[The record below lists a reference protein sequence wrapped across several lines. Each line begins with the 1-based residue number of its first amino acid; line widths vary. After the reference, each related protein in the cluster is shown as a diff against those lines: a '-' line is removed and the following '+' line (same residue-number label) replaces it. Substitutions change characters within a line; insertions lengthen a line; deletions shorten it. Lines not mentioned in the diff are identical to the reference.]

1 MHCNEGLPSNYRT
14 KPGALGRRPDQGG
27 SQWLGHWHPGG
38 TDDSLVIL
46 PRIDGTDVWGVR
58 EGFTKT
64 LRHVPAPLGNTLIYD
79 RGKEMAEHERL
90 AE

>member
-1 MHCNEGLPSNYRT
+1 MQANNLN
-14 KPGALGRRPDQGG
+14 ALHGWYGR
-27 SQWLGHWHPGG
+27 WHPGG